1 MGTSHAP
8 IHEYTLFFLKKVL
21 FVTVLKLVCLKQR
34 PKDSGLFQH
43 VQT

>member
-1 MGTSHAP
+1 MGTSHAY
-8 IHEYTLFFLKKVL
+8 IHEYTLFLKKVL